1 MNKFNDEDTQ
11 TVWEV
16 TKGYKP
22 DLQLD
27 TDAGLR
33 RLQNRIAAEKGAKV
47 VPMRGRWLRAVAA
60 AVALA
65 VAAFVG
71 MQSLGNSAEWVT
83 VTAQLDRQ
91 EVALPD
97 GSQVWLK
104 ENAQLS
110 YVEDF
115 GGDTRQLKLE
125 GEAFFDVAKNP
136 AKPFIIQAGEG
147 TVTVLGTSFS
157 VDTDGKSTEVLVK
170 TGKVAFQ
177 GNEEIEPVLLTKN
190 MKANYQ
196 TGANAPM
203 VDMKVSLNE
212 LAWQTG
218 VLQYRGA
225 TLKQILSDV
234 ENAYSVSIDL
244 INKDL
249 THCTYTDIIQL
260 KGKTIEQALAGLL
273 TQTELKL
280 TESNGVYRLSGG
292 KTGC

>member
-1 MNKFNDEDTQ
+1 MNKFKDEDTQ

-16 TKGYKP
+16 TKSYKP

-71 MQSLGNSAEWVT
+71 MQSFGNNAEWVT

-97 GSQVWLK
+97 GSHVWLN

-115 GGDTRQLKLE
+115 DGDTRQLKLE
-125 GEAFFDVAKNP
+125 GEAFFDVAENP
-136 AKPFIIQAGEG
+136 AKPFIIHAGEG

-157 VDTDGKSTEVLVK
+157 VDADAKSTEVLVK
-170 TGKVAFQ
+170 SGKVAFQ
-177 GNEEIEPVLLTKN
+177 GNEEIEPVVLTKN

-196 TGANAPM
+196 TGTNAPI

-212 LAWQTG
+212 LAWQSG
-218 VLQYRGA
+218 VLQYRG
-225 TLKQILSDV
+225 TPLKQILSDI

-244 INKDL
+244 TNKDL
-249 THCTYTDIIQL
+249 ANCPFTDIIQL
-260 KGKTIEQALAGLL
+260 TGNTIEQALAGLL
-273 TQTELKL
+273 MQTELKL
-280 TESNGVYRLSGG
+280 VKSNGVYRLLGG
-292 KTGC
+292 NAAC